1 MAKRWAPLLLL
12 LLATNAIFLNVA
24 ADHAALP
31 AVFVL
36 GDSTADVGTNSL
48 LPSSD
53 IRADFPF
60 NGIDFP
66 SSVPTGRFSNGFNI
80 ADFLG

>member
-1 MAKRWAPLLLL
+1 MVVLHS
-12 LLATNAIFLNVA
+12 
-24 ADHAALP
+24 ADALVP
-31 AVFVL
+31 AMFIL
-36 GDSTADVGTNSL
+36 GDSTVDVGTNSL
-48 LPSSD
+48 LPFSI

-66 SSVPTGRFSNGFNI
+66 SSEPTGRFSNGFNS